1 MLDLVSENIRNL
13 VPYSP
18 GKPIEEL
25 ERELGIKGS
34 IKLASNESPLGPSRK
49 AIEAIKDALQNLH
62 RYPDGGGYYL
72 RKALSERYE
81 VELDQI
87 ILGNG
92 SNEVIEISVRTFLRP
107 GDEAIMANP
116 SFVVY
121 PMAVQAAY
129 GRDVIVPLKD
139 GRHDLEGMMRKVTD
153 KTRIV
158 FIANPNNPTGTINT
172 KEEFDSMM
180 KTLPEN
186 IYVIMDEAYYEY
198 VTSQDYPD
206 TLSYLMEGRNIIIL
220 RTFSKIYGLAGLRI
234 GYGITKKEF
243 VNEMNKVRQPFN
255 TNSLAQIGALAA
267 LSDHKHVEEGRR
279 INEEGKRYLYKEFE
293 SMSIKYLPTEANF
306 IYIEIEENASGLYE
320 RLLKD
325 GVIVRPMGERN
336 LRVTIGLPE
345 ENKRFIKAFRKLLI
359 REN

>member
-92 SNEVIEISVRTFLRP
+92 SNEVIEIFVRTFLRP

-172 KEEFDSMM
+172 RSEFDSMM
-180 KTLPEN
+180 KELPED
-186 IYVIMDEAYYEY
+186 ILVIVDEAYHEY
-198 VTSQDYPD
+198 VTSRDYPD
-206 TLSYLMEGRNIIIL
+206 TMRYLREGRNIIIL

-234 GYGITKKEF
+234 GYGITKKEL
-243 VNEMNKVRQPFN
+243 VDEMNKVRQPFN

-293 SMSIKYLPTEANF
+293 SMDIKYLPTEANF